1 MSQSCPR
8 CISCREYGY
17 NTIIMKKKISA
28 LMSNSRNLVIIQW
41 SIPAALAVSAI
52 LVELLEHKL
61 EGDLHFDGLFLVELL
76 TFGFFGPLIV
86 AGIIIYLRRLV
97 SDELKMAHE
106 LQVLNEKLEAR
117 VEERTAELE
126 KSNNELLQ
134 ANTELM
140 KLDELKSE
148 FVSLVSHEL
157 RAPLTAL
164 NGGLE
169 VAMQSA
175 DTLPEKSREVLE
187 IMVGESNRLTAFVQ
201 SILDVSRLDAGQMDI
216 VLGPVAVRPL
226 MEQAASVVL
235 ASTQREADW
244 HITPDLPP
252 VLADET
258 YLEQV
263 ARNLIRNADKYSKKN
278 RPIHICASLENNHV
292 RIGIKDHGPGINAIQ
307 REHIFDRFTRLN
319 NNESAPPGWGL
330 GLYLSQKL
338 IAAQNGKI
346 EILSPI
352 WDDEENPGSEF
363 YLFLPIVQ
371 APEELT

>member
-8 CISCREYGY
+8 CVSWKECRY
-17 NTIIMKKKISA
+17 NKIIMKKKIST
-28 LMSNSRNLVIIQW
+28 LMSNSRNLIFIQW
-41 SIPAALAVSAI
+41 SIPTALAISAI
-52 LVELLEHKL
+52 VVELLEHRL
-61 EGDLHFDGLFLVELL
+61 EGDLHFDGLFIVELF

-86 AGIIIYLRRLV
+86 AGIIVYLRRLV

-126 KSNNELLQ
+126 KSNGELLQ

-263 ARNLIRNADKYSKKN
+263 IRNLIRNADKYSEKKH
-278 RPIHICASLENNHV
+278 PIHICASLKNDQI
-292 RIGIKDHGPGINAIQ
+292 RIGIKDHGPGISAIQ
-307 REHIFDRFTRLN
+307 QEHIFDRFTRLN
-319 NNESAPPGWGL
+319 NDESAPPGWGL

-352 WDDEENPGSEF
+352 WDNEETPGSEF
-363 YLFLPIVQ
+363 YLFLPIAQV
-371 APEELT
+371 PEELT